1 MEKGTSVASKSYN
14 SNFTIFSPGQA
25 LVLQEV
31 ENVDDPVQ
39 GVPPY
44 SGPFVVLDW
53 VMVPD
58 PHVVEHEPQGPQL
71 FQVQST
77 ANQWHVSNVLNVQYL
92 TL

>member
-25 LVLQEV
+25 LILQEV

-44 SGPFVVLDW
+44 SGPFVVLD
-53 VMVPD
+53 
-58 PHVVEHEPQGPQL
+58 
-71 FQVQST
+71 
-77 ANQWHVSNVLNVQYL
+77 
-92 TL
+92 